1 MGHYF
6 LKNFKRGME
15 VKKADLSELEKRIN
29 YSFKEKKLLIEALT
43 HSSWAHEGKKNKI
56 ISNERLEFLGDSVLS
71 LVISE
76 YLYKNRKD
84 LEEGSLSKYRAEI
97 VCEPSLARCARE
109 IGLGD
114 FLRIGKG
121 EELTGG
127 RERDSILAD
136 AVEAV
141 IAAVYLDGGLEVV
154 RGVIL
159 NLFMN
164 VIGEVL
170 EGLIYRDYKTK
181 LQEVVQSMEIGKII
195 YELLEEIGPD
205 HNKTFITQV
214 RIGDIALGKGY
225 GKTKKEAEQAAAME
239 ALIKLGILK

>member
-15 VKKADLSELEKRIN
+15 VKRENLSELEERIN
-29 YSFKEKKLLIEALT
+29 YSFKDKNLLIEALT
-43 HSSWAHEGKKNKI
+43 HSSWAHEGKNSK

-109 IGLGD
+109 IGLGN
-114 FLRIGKG
+114 FLLIGKG
-121 EELTGG
+121 EEMTGG
-127 RERDSILAD
+127 RERDSLLAD
-136 AVEAV
+136 AMEALL
-141 IAAVYLDGGLEVV
+141 AAVYLDGGLEVV
-154 RGVIL
+154 RNIIL
-159 NLFMN
+159 DLFRN
-164 VIGEVL
+164 IIEEVL

-181 LQEVVQSMEIGKII
+181 LQEVVQSMGIGKIT
-195 YELLEEIGPD
+195 YELVKEIGPD
-205 HNKTFITQV
+205 HNKTFITKV
-214 RIGDIALGKGY
+214 RIGDVALGEGY
-225 GKTKKEAEQAAAME
+225 GKSKKEAEQAAAME
-239 ALIKLGILK
+239 ALVKLGILK

>member
-1 MGHYF
+1 MGLYF

-15 VKKADLSELEKRIN
+15 VKRGNLPELEKRIN
-29 YSFKEKKLLIEALT
+29 YSFKDKNLLIEALT
-43 HSSWAHEGKKNKI
+43 HSSWAHEGKNSK

-109 IGLGD
+109 IELGN

-136 AVEAV
+136 AMEAML
-141 IAAVYLDGGLEVV
+141 AAVYLDGGLEVV
-154 RGVIL
+154 RNVIL
-159 NLFMN
+159 ELFKN
-164 VIGEVL
+164 IIEEVL

-195 YELLEEIGPD
+195 YELIEEIGPD
-205 HNKTFITQV
+205 HNKTFVTQV
-214 RIGDIALGKGY
+214 RIGDVILGKGY
-225 GKTKKEAEQAAAME
+225 GKSKKEAEQAAAME